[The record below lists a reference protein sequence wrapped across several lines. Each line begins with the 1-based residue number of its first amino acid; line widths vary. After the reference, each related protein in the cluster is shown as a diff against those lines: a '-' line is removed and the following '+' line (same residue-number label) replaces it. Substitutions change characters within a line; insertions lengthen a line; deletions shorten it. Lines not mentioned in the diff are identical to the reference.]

1 MANCGGCQ
9 YGNFPPPGMVPG
21 VPTGGGRCNKGHG
34 NFKSMWDPA
43 CKDFVQKGF
52 GGAGSDNDGCAG
64 CLVWLFE
71 LLKVLFKGYL
81 FLLGISSTLV
91 VLCFIVILIMGK
103 GEPFFQNGMMLLFLV
118 SLIFSVGF
126 LLYLYNKWRKNK

>member
-43 CKDFVQKGF
+43 CEDFVQKGS
-52 GGAGSDNDGCAG
+52 GGTGGG
-64 CLVWLFE
+64 CLI
-71 LLKVLFKGYL
+71 VLIG
-81 FLLGISSTLV
+81 LGIFLMLGSGFTSDKSG
-91 VLCFIVILIMGK
+91 IIMGAILIIIGIIIKKRMD
-103 GEPFFQNGMMLLFLV
+103 
-118 SLIFSVGF
+118 
-126 LLYLYNKWRKNK
+126 